1 MGQAHSG
8 QGHNEDLLRHVERR
22 SSKVGLEQDYPM
34 WVMPLD
40 EFVKMDHLEPHQ
52 KLKAAGKLI
61 KWTPDLRRPVM
72 FLSHQWLSFKHPDP
86 QMVQVR
92 TFQGLLQRLLTGV
105 MDVSLCALHKCGFD
119 QVPAIKGAHWKEML
133 PNAVVWMD
141 YISMPQPG
149 AEEIENTSTDGLAT
163 STAMR
168 WKLSTELEQ
177 AVRSIPSYVEN
188 SEYFFVLA
196 PHAEHYNLDSVVDNE
211 TWASRGWCR
220 MEAQARGLSTEG
232 GPVIMVHSDKRAEMM
247 IPAEWYK
254 TPVGEG
260 GFACCDL
267 GHKLETTPGHYMDI
281 PCDKCKV
288 ASVLQTM
295 FDSKS
300 AGLQKCDKLLEW
312 RWLKARRATLFA
324 GLPHAYAAV
333 TPMTVEDFL
342 KEYKFTN
349 IHDGEDSG
357 WTPLRFAVLAKDDTL
372 VQALIDC
379 GAKLECPLAHNCLA
393 LYHQK
398 TCTILQ
404 TAAMFGTCKGIESLV
419 EAGANLSAPL
429 GS

>member
-1 MGQAHSG
+1 MGQTQSG
-8 QGHNEDLLRHVERR
+8 QAHNEDLLRHVERR

-40 EFVKMDHLEPHQ
+40 EFLKMDHLEPHQ
-52 KLKAAGKLI
+52 KLKAAGKLM
-61 KWTPDLRRPVM
+61 KWTPDLRRPVL
-72 FLSHQWLSFKHPDP
+72 FLSHQWLSFRHPDP

-92 TFQGLLQRLLTGV
+92 TFQGLLQRLMSGV
-105 MDVSLCALHKCGFD
+105 MDISLCMLHKCGFD
-119 QVPAIKGAHWKEML
+119 QVPSINGAHWQEVL
-133 PNAVVWMD
+133 PKAVVWMD
-141 YISMPQPG
+141 YMSMPQPG
-149 AEEIENTSTDGLAT
+149 ADDVADAAGSAQTSAT
-163 STAMR
+163 MR
-168 WKLSTELEQ
+168 WKLASELEK

-196 PHAEHYNLDSVVDNE
+196 PHAEHFNLDSVVDNE

-254 TPVGEG
+254 TPVGKG

-267 GHKLETTPGHYMDI
+267 GHKLETSPGQFIDI
-281 PCDKCKV
+281 PCDKHKV

-300 AGLQKCDKLLEW
+300 KNLQEGGKLLEW
-312 RWLKARRATLFA
+312 RWLKSRRATLFA
-324 GLPHAYAAV
+324 GLPHPYAAV
-333 TPMTVEDFL
+333 EPMKVEEFL

-349 IHDGEDSG
+349 VHDDEDSG
-357 WTPLRFAVLAKDDTL
+357 WTPLRFAVLAKDDNL
-372 VQALIDC
+372 VQELISL
-379 GAKLECPLAHNCLA
+379 GAKIECSLAHHTLA

-398 TCTILQ
+398 GCTILQ
-404 TAAMFGTCKGIESLV
+404 TAAMFGTSKGIGALV
-419 EAGANLSAPL
+419 DAGANLTATL
-429 GS
+429 GH